1 MSELLNFYS
10 SEEYNTEIDEIVERT
25 RMSYLDAMLYHAD
38 EKGLESETVAGL
50 INIKTKTNAEYQH
63 MVKANIVYSTNQIK
77 IWKRGRSFGSFSTG
91 ITMLILRNLILIYCF
106 DLRRIVLSRLS
117 H

>member
-10 SEEYNTEIDEIVERT
+10 SEEYNTEIDEIVART

-50 INIKTKTNAEYQH
+50 INIKTKNKLREEAE
-63 MVKANIVYSTNQIK
+63 
-77 IWKRGRSFGSFSTG
+77 
-91 ITMLILRNLILIYCF
+91 ILNFMPKTSKLPI
-106 DLRRIVLSRLS
+106 
-117 H
+117 